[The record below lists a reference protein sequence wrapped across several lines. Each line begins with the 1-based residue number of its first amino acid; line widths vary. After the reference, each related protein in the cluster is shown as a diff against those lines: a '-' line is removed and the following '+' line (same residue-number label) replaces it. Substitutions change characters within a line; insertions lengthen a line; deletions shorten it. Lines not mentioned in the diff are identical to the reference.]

1 LDRRAAELAGDGLTE
16 AEARRRAA
24 LEFGGVTQVQ
34 EDVRDTWTWRWLDHL
49 SRDLRYAARALLR
62 SPGFAATA
70 VLSLALG
77 IGASTAIFSL
87 VDQVLLRRLPVL
99 EADRLVHFSWK
110 GNPLS
115 NSWGS
120 GNLLSYPLCRDLDEL
135 DQLFDGAFCRYP
147 TTVNFSTG
155 KEHDP
160 VSAEVVSGSYFP
172 VLGAR
177 PELGRL
183 IDRSDDVQPGAHPV
197 VVLSYN
203 YWMSNLG
210 GARDVIGRRV
220 LINSHPMT
228 VIGVA
233 PRRFPG
239 VDQLAVPAVW
249 IPAAMKRQATPEW
262 DALLDRRAVWMH
274 AFARLRPDV
283 TVEHAMAGLQPW
295 FKAVLDADTRREGF
309 PDVAAEHRRTFLA
322 STLDVVPAA
331 RGVSNLRG
339 VLERPL
345 WVLLAGTSL
354 LGLLACLNV
363 AGLLLARGAAR
374 DQELTTRLALGASR
388 GRVAVQLLV
397 EVMLI
402 ATGGVLLA
410 LLTAPVVSRVLVS
423 FLAHEANLSFRLDL
437 RVFLFAILATALTA
451 GLCGLTPIVQVG
463 RIPLIASL
471 KERSRIVGGVGLRKA
486 MVVGQMAFTLVLLIG
501 AGLFIRTLAHLHDN
515 VGFSGERIVMFSVSP
530 PSVGYADPDARRLV
544 RELHRRLDAMPGIE
558 AAAVANTSLLRGGS
572 FSRTLTIESD
582 KRVVTDGSVY
592 GLRVTPGF
600 FATLGIRLIAG
611 REFDERDTRDARP
624 GTPGFRSVIVNQRFA
639 RRYFGDRSPVGR
651 RIGIGNQPD
660 TPTNIEI
667 VGVIED
673 FSYRSLRLKESEH
686 IFLPFWER
694 QSEDGAFYL
703 KTRDT
708 SEAAFA
714 SIRAAVR
721 ELDPALPVSELTTFE
736 ERIDRSLW
744 NERMLATLSSGFGLV
759 ALLLSVIGLYGVT
772 AFVVTQRTREIGVR
786 MALGARRSDAVWLI
800 VRDAAVMVAAGIAI
814 ALPTAWTL
822 SRLIEAQLFGVR
834 GIDGPTIAVAS
845 GVLALVA
852 LGAAMLPAWR
862 AASVSPTEALR
873 FE

>member
-1 LDRRAAELAGDGLTE
+1 
-16 AEARRRAA
+16 
-24 LEFGGVTQVQ
+24 
-34 EDVRDTWTWRWLDHL
+34 
-49 SRDLRYAARALLR
+49 
-62 SPGFAATA
+62 
-70 VLSLALG
+70 
-77 IGASTAIFSL
+77 
-87 VDQVLLRRLPVL
+87 
-99 EADRLVHFSWK
+99 
-110 GNPLS
+110 
-115 NSWGS
+115 
-120 GNLLSYPLCRDLDEL
+120 
-135 DQLFDGAFCRYP
+135 
-147 TTVNFSTG
+147 
-155 KEHDP
+155 
-160 VSAEVVSGSYFP
+160 
-172 VLGAR
+172 
-177 PELGRL
+177 
-183 IDRSDDVQPGAHPV
+183 
-197 VVLSYN
+197 
-203 YWMSNLG
+203 M
-210 GARDVIGRRV
+210 
-220 LINSHPMT
+220 
-228 VIGVA
+228 
-233 PRRFPG
+233 
-239 VDQLAVPAVW
+239 
-249 IPAAMKRQATPEW
+249 
-262 DALLDRRAVWMH
+262 
-274 AFARLRPDV
+274 
-283 TVEHAMAGLQPW
+283 
-295 FKAVLDADTRREGF
+295 
-309 PDVAAEHRRTFLA
+309 
-322 STLDVVPAA
+322 
-331 RGVSNLRG
+331 
-339 VLERPL
+339 
-345 WVLLAGTSL
+345 
-354 LGLLACLNV
+354 
-363 AGLLLARGAAR
+363 
-374 DQELTTRLALGASR
+374 
-388 GRVAVQLLV
+388 
-397 EVMLI
+397 
-402 ATGGVLLA
+402 
-410 LLTAPVVSRVLVS
+410 
-423 FLAHEANLSFRLDL
+423 
-437 RVFLFAILATALTA
+437 
-451 GLCGLTPIVQVG
+451 
-463 RIPLIASL
+463 
-471 KERSRIVGGVGLRKA
+471 
-486 MVVGQMAFTLVLLIG
+486 
-501 AGLFIRTLAHLHDN
+501 
-515 VGFSGERIVMFSVSP
+515 
-530 PSVGYADPDARRLV
+530 
-544 RELHRRLDAMPGIE
+544 
-558 AAAVANTSLLRGGS
+558 
-572 FSRTLTIESD
+572 
-582 KRVVTDGSVY
+582 Y